1 MQRGKAANTGLKNP
15 IVNVLMTSQRNANP
29 PTAAGVQIRR
39 KASGIPV
46 PVPQGTVWALL
57 AGGSVM
63 SVRGWEGAR
72 KSKILQI
79 AQKGRKEAGGQ
90 AQPQARAVPRSG
102 HGRAQGAPRHP
113 QLTQPKSALGRDR
126 AKSKTSAAT
135 EKPFVELAGELMSL
149 ESSFCRAQG
158 TRHPAAWTWSRTGRG
173 GGCAEG
179 APGTSRG
186 AAG

>member
-1 MQRGKAANTGLKNP
+1 MQP
-15 IVNVLMTSQRNANP
+15 P

-63 SVRGWEGAR
+63 SARGWEGAR
-72 KSKILQI
+72 KSKILQM

-90 AQPQARAVPRSG
+90 AQPQARAAPRSG

-113 QLTQPKSALGRDR
+113 QLTQPQIRTRLRQSQEQDLSSHRETLRGAGWGADEPGKLISESPGH
-126 AKSKTSAAT
+126 AT
-135 EKPFVELAGELMSL
+135 PRSMGAE
-149 ESSFCRAQG
+149 QDG
-158 TRHPAAWTWSRTGRG
+158 TRRRL
-173 GGCAEG
+173 C
-179 APGTSRG
+179 
-186 AAG
+186 